1 MKRVLAFL
9 LDFTSNQAARGKTA
23 FHDDTL
29 RANQGSNP
37 AYSFSYWRSLVD

>member
-9 LDFTSNQAARGKTA
+9 LDLTSNRARGKTA

-37 AYSFSYWRSLVD
+37 THIFSYWRSLVD

>member
-9 LDFTSNQAARGKTA
+9 LDFTNNRAARGESA

-29 RANQGSNP
+29 RANQGANP
-37 AYSFSYWRSLVD
+37 AYTFSYWRSLVD

>member
-9 LDFTSNQAARGKTA
+9 LDVTSIWAARGKTA

-29 RANQGSNP
+29 RANQGSDP
-37 AYSFSYWRSLVD
+37 AYTFSYWRSLVD

>member
-9 LDFTSNQAARGKTA
+9 LDFTSNRAARGKTA

-29 RANQGSNP
+29 RANQGSKP
-37 AYSFSYWRSLVD
+37 ASTFSYWRSLVD

>member
-9 LDFTSNQAARGKTA
+9 LDFTSNRAARGKTA

-29 RANQGSNP
+29 RANQGGNP
-37 AYSFSYWRSLVD
+37 AYTFSYWRSLVD

>member
-9 LDFTSNQAARGKTA
+9 LDLTSNRASRGKTA

-37 AYSFSYWRSLVD
+37 THTFSYWRSLVD

>member
-9 LDFTSNQAARGKTA
+9 LDIASNRARRGKAA

-29 RANQGSNP
+29 RANQGSKP
-37 AYSFSYWRSLVD
+37 AYNFGYWRSLVG

>member
-9 LDFTSNQAARGKTA
+9 LDFTSNRARGKTA

-37 AYSFSYWRSLVD
+37 AYTFSYWRSLVD

>member
-9 LDFTSNQAARGKTA
+9 LDFTSNWTARGKTT

-29 RANQGSNP
+29 RANQGTNP
-37 AYSFSYWRSLVD
+37 ANTFSYWRSLVD

>member
-9 LDFTSNQAARGKTA
+9 LGFANNRAPRGKTA

-37 AYSFSYWRSLVD
+37 AYTFSYWRSLVD

>member
-9 LDFTSNQAARGKTA
+9 LDITTNRAARGKAA

-29 RANQGSNP
+29 RANQGSKP
-37 AYSFSYWRSLVD
+37 AYTFSYWRSLVS

>member
-9 LDFTSNQAARGKTA
+9 LDIASNRPWRARAA

-29 RANQGSNP
+29 RANQGNP
-37 AYSFSYWRSLVD
+37 AYNFSYWRSLVG

>member
-1 MKRVLAFL
+1 MKRALAFL
-9 LDFTSNQAARGKTA
+9 LDLTINRAARGKTA

-37 AYSFSYWRSLVD
+37 TYTFSYWRSLVD

>member
-9 LDFTSNQAARGKTA
+9 LDFTSNRTARGKTA

-29 RANQGSNP
+29 RANQGSEP
-37 AYSFSYWRSLVD
+37 AYTFSYWRSLVD

>member
-9 LDFTSNQAARGKTA
+9 LDFTSNRAGRARIA

-29 RANQGSNP
+29 RANQGTNP
-37 AYSFSYWRSLVD
+37 AYTFSFWRSLVD

>member
-9 LDFTSNQAARGKTA
+9 LDFTSNRAARGKTA

-29 RANQGSNP
+29 RANQGGNP
-37 AYSFSYWRSLVD
+37 AYTFSYLRSLVD

>member
-9 LDFTSNQAARGKTA
+9 VDFTSNRAARGKTA

-29 RANQGSNP
+29 RANQGSNS
-37 AYSFSYWRSLVD
+37 AYTFSYWRSLVD

>member
-9 LDFTSNQAARGKTA
+9 LDFASNRAARGKAA

-29 RANQGSNP
+29 RANQGSSP
-37 AYSFSYWRSLVD
+37 AYTFSYWRSLVD

>member
-9 LDFTSNQAARGKTA
+9 LDFTSYLAGRGKTA

-29 RANQGSNP
+29 RANQGTNP
-37 AYSFSYWRSLVD
+37 AYTFSYWRSLVD

>member
-9 LDFTSNQAARGKTA
+9 LDFINDRIGRNKAA

-29 RANQGSNP
+29 RANQGSSP
-37 AYSFSYWRSLVD
+37 AYNFSYWRSLVG

>member
-9 LDFTSNQAARGKTA
+9 LDFASNRAPREKTA

-37 AYSFSYWRSLVD
+37 AYTFSYWRSLVD

>member
-9 LDFTSNQAARGKTA
+9 LDFTSNRAA

-37 AYSFSYWRSLVD
+37 AYTFSYWRSLVD